1 MRDNSKLILKAK
13 VMKQTTQ
20 TYVLD
25 CRGMTM
31 DEVKEHMKTAYVE
44 DDYNWRELEDKY
56 ELDHHEISMELEI
69 VDEYE
74 DE

>member
-1 MRDNSKLILKAK
+1 MRDNSKLIVKAK

-44 DDYNWRELEDKY
+44 DENNR
-56 ELDHHEISMELEI
+56 S
-69 VDEYE
+69 
-74 DE
+74 